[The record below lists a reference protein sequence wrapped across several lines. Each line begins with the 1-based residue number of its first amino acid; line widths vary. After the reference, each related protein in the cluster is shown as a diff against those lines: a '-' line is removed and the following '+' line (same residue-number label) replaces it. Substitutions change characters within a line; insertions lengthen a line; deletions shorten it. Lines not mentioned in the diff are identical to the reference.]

1 MGNPIGY
8 SANMKYDLKSLIGD
22 RKIFFVGSIRN
33 RHNDMF
39 LGGQR
44 VTKEHASILR
54 NAGIN
59 AYIVTY
65 ESRFRGIYDRVLNS
79 FGPEYVHY
87 RKFRS
92 MLNKNDDV
100 VVLPG
105 RYADRIDEFPGR
117 NKVLFSQGIWVTLR
131 KTNCDSGRKSPF
143 KNPTLRGIM
152 VVSDG
157 NADMARLLRP
167 DCPVVVVRNAVTIP
181 SSVPDLNRD
190 NTILYPD
197 LCRIEKNPWDT
208 CAVLQVIKANSYY
221 GDGVVCKELR
231 NIPHSSL
238 LDLMKKVSVLLF
250 LSTHEGLPL
259 LPLEAMAN
267 GVIVLGYDRTPMS
280 DILHSRCIF
289 KFGDIEGVSSA
300 VESIILRPDE
310 WSDVRRDSY
319 YNVRKWSKREQIN
332 SIYNA
337 YETIIKN
344 IES

>member
-1 MGNPIGY
+1 MGNPLGY
-8 SANMKYDLKSLIGD
+8 SANMKCDLKSVVGD
-22 RKIFFVGSIRN
+22 RNIFFIGSIRN
-33 RHNDMF
+33 RHNDVL

-44 VTKEHASILR
+44 VTIEHASILR

-65 ESRFRGIYDRVLNS
+65 ESGVRGICDRVLNS
-79 FGPEYVHY
+79 FGSEYVHY
-87 RKFRS
+87 KKFRS
-92 MLNKNDDV
+92 MLNKNDDI

-143 KNPTLRGIM
+143 KNPTLRGVM

-167 DCPVVVVRNAVTIP
+167 NCPVVVVRNAVTIP

-197 LCRIEKNPWDT
+197 LRRCEKNPWDT
-208 CAVLQVIKANSYY
+208 CAVLQVLKANSFSDNSIVY
-221 GDGVVCKELR
+221 KELK
-231 NIPHSSL
+231 NIPHSNL
-238 LDLMKKVSVLLF
+238 LRLMKKANVLLF
-250 LSTHEGLPL
+250 LSTHEGLGL

-267 GVIVLGYDRTPMS
+267 GVIVFGYDRTPMS

-289 KFGDIEGVSSA
+289 KFGDIEGISCA
-300 VESIILRPDE
+300 VQSVIERPDE
-310 WSDVRRDSY
+310 WSDVRIAGY
-319 YNVRKWSKREQIN
+319 YYMQKWSKKAQIE

-344 IES
+344 LDS